1 MLDRFTRPKVVA
13 GAARGQA
20 PRLLPMLLLGA
31 HMSTAGG
38 LHTAFQRGE
47 ALGCTAIQIFTSSP
61 RQWKGRDLSDLEVQA
76 FRAAW
81 EASSCRACFAHDI
94 YLTRLGTRD
103 PAILSRSRSTFAQ
116 EIRTCQRLGLSA
128 LVMHPVGDHDADE
141 DAVLDRVAASL
152 NVVLEK
158 VPDEGTR
165 VLLETT
171 AGQGANVGY
180 RFEQLARI
188 VAAVEQSDRLGI
200 CLDTC
205 HVFAAGY
212 DISHDVG
219 WKRMMKE
226 LDQTVGIKRLE
237 AIHLNDSQKPC
248 GSRIDRHAHIGR
260 GQIGK
265 AAFARVMRDR
275 RLTRVPKVLETPKEN
290 DMDAVNLALLRQ
302 LAKKG

>member
-1 MLDRFTRPKVVA
+1 
-13 GAARGQA
+13 
-20 PRLLPMLLLGA
+20 MLLLGA

-38 LHTAFQRGE
+38 LHTAFERGD

-61 RQWKGRDLSDLEVQA
+61 RQWRGRELSERDVAA
-76 FRAAW
+76 FRSAW
-81 EASSCRACFAHDI
+81 DASVCQVCFAHDI

-103 PAILSRSRSTFAQ
+103 RTVLARSRAAFAH

-128 LVMHPVGDHDADE
+128 LVMHPVGDEDADE

-152 NVVLEK
+152 DAVFEK
-158 VPDEGTR
+158 VPDEGTL

-188 VAAVEQSDRLGI
+188 LDRVEQSERLGV

-212 DISHDVG
+212 DIASAAG
-219 WKRMMKE
+219 WKTMMTE
-226 LDQTVGIKRLE
+226 LEGTVGLERLR
-237 AIHLNDSQKPC
+237 AVHLNDSQKPC
-248 GSRIDRHAHIGR
+248 GSRVDRHAHIGR
-260 GQIGK
+260 GRIGE
-265 AAFARVMRDR
+265 AAFRRVMRDK
-275 RLTRVPKVLETPKEN
+275 RLRGVPKVLETPKED
-290 DMDAVNLALLRQ
+290 DMDAVNLALLRK
-302 LAKKG
+302 LARAK